1 VLSNSFRPGQPNT
14 VTGGIVY
21 RQNYRGDTCS
31 KSANLVLC
39 PLCLLLQ
46 KMLHLAVITHLFFQ
60 PLAELLMLLYP
71 NEDFVMLENRV
82 LLKMVLL
89 HVFVASS

>member
-1 VLSNSFRPGQPNT
+1 
-14 VTGGIVY
+14 
-21 RQNYRGDTCS
+21 
-31 KSANLVLC
+31 
-39 PLCLLLQ
+39 
-46 KMLHLAVITHLFFQ
+46 MLHLAVITHLFFQ